1 MTSVEKTL
9 ETETVV
15 ETRNIWVKP
24 EIASFEPVSATQA
37 ATINPGDAL
46 SSNS

>member
-1 MTSVEKTL
+1 MNSEPKTMNA
-9 ETETVV
+9 ETAV
-15 ETRNIWVKP
+15 RDAWVKP
-24 EIASFEPVSATQA
+24 EIASFEPVSATES

>member
-1 MTSVEKTL
+1 MTSVHQNL
-9 ETETVV
+9 ETETA
-15 ETRNIWVKP
+15 TRAEWVKP
-24 EIASFEPVSATQA
+24 EIASFEPVAATQA